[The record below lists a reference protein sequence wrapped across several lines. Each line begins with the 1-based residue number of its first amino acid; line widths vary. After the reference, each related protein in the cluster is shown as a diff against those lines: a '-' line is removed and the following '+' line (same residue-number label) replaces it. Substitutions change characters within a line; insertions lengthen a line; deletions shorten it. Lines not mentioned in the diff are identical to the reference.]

1 MSYADENQRND
12 KELNDAVVAKL
23 IKHREDLIR
32 AMALMNQAYNI
43 LNITDDLHGDWGH
56 ESHHKKAKRNLFND
70 VDRMSWFVEH
80 ILNNVGSEH
89 SAYAGNIAAF
99 LKPEEAER
107 LKQDYR
113 EGKF

>member
-1 MSYADENQRND
+1 MTYANENQRRD

-23 IKHREDLIR
+23 VKHREDLVR

-56 ESHHKKAKRNLFND
+56 EPRHIKVKSNLFND
-70 VDRMSWFVEH
+70 VDKLSWFVRN
-80 ILNNVGSEH
+80 ILNNVGSER

-99 LKPEEAER
+99 LKPEEAEK